1 MTLWPAESLLLRR
14 LLQNKEPMAM
24 PINAIA
30 PTPAP
35 MPTLVAVD
43 S

>member
-1 MTLWPAESLLLRR
+1 MPWPAETLLLRR
-14 LLQNKEPMAM
+14 LLQNKDPMAM

-30 PTPAP
+30 PTPEP
-35 MPTLVAVD
+35 MPIFAAVD